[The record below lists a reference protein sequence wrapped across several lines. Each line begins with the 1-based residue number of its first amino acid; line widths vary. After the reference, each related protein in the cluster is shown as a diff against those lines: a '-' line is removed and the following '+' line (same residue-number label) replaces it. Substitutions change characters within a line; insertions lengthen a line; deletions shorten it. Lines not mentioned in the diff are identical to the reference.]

1 MLVCSLVSGMSRPAW
16 GPASTLTEG
25 LGGGGGGAGDAA
37 STASDRMAPCTLLG
51 PRDLADPVSPL
62 AVALTCV
69 RPPLRLDRVTALAT
83 CTCSPRSPAAARMPR
98 VEYRE
103 LTTSFSSTQ

>member
-25 LGGGGGGAGDAA
+25 LGGGGGGAGAAA
-37 STASDRMAPCTLLG
+37 STVSDRAAPCTLLG
-51 PRDLADPVSPL
+51 PRDRADPASPL

-69 RPPLRLDRVTALAT
+69 RPPPRLERVTALAT
-83 CTCSPRSPAAARMPR
+83 CTCSPRSPAAARIPR
-98 VEYRE
+98 LEYSE
-103 LTTSFSSTQ
+103 L